1 MLTYSNFGDIFL
13 ILLIEWLF
21 HFYLFPENNEFLVYR
36 RVAKL
41 TVHHLK
47 NGFKVIIKL
56 RFLNISIDDSQ
67 IDVSGKSGNCLTD
80 KNWKQFVPLF
90 LYLGRI
96 VEVALHLLQR
106 ILHFLKLT
114 LLLKPSHSLCQ
125 LRILVE
131 LVLEIFIFI
140 CILSIRLEAS
150 LSNSC
155 SSLLSRLRNIEVL
168 CYIIYTP
175 VLNDRIYV
183 HFILRSHALVKI
195 FIPWLILIRPIS

>member
-1 MLTYSNFGDIFL
+1 MTLKSMLVGNLATASL
-13 ILLIEWLF
+13 IKI
-21 HFYLFPENNEFLVYR
+21 
-36 RVAKL
+36 
-41 TVHHLK
+41 
-47 NGFKVIIKL
+47 
-56 RFLNISIDDSQ
+56 
-67 IDVSGKSGNCLTD
+67 
-80 KNWKQFVPLF
+80 
-90 LYLGRI
+90 
-96 VEVALHLLQR
+96 EVALHLLQR

-131 LVLEIFIFI
+131 LVLEIFI

-150 LSNSC
+150 LSISS

-168 CYIIYTP
+168 CYIIYTA

-195 FIPWLILIRPIS
+195 FIP